1 MRCLEFNM
9 FPPLHIRDVQ
19 VTSCL
24 RATLALS
31 YVSLLRQMEKKK
43 EKLCPWTW
51 NEDPAPSDFFFLN
64 STIFS
69 RKAEIIYNLYF
80 PNGLILLCIQMLILP

>member
-1 MRCLEFNM
+1 MRRLEFNI

-24 RATLALS
+24 RATLALN
-31 YVSLLRQMEKKK
+31 YISLLRQIERKK
-43 EKLCPWTW
+43 EKLCTWTW
-51 NEDPAPSDFFFLN
+51 NEDPATSDFFFLN
-64 STIFS
+64 TTIFS

-80 PNGLILLCIQMLILP
+80 LDVLILLCI